1 MMRTRS
7 RCLTVAIPCARP
19 TCAPLSS
26 RVNPLAFLLAAR
38 LVRADT
44 VPPYLAFPEPGL
56 DDPAMCEGHARPVY

>member
-1 MMRTRS
+1 
-7 RCLTVAIPCARP
+7 
-19 TCAPLSS
+19 
-26 RVNPLAFLLAAR
+26 VNPLAFLLAAR